1 MLALAA
7 GACGCAGERRPPT
20 LAASRSV
27 APPHA
32 RRLSL
37 RFRRPFYGWW
47 IVGAAI
53 VCQALPSGLLQNAFG
68 TYVVLLGRD
77 YGWSR
82 TTLAGAFSFMRVEEG
97 LLGPLQGWMLD
108 RWGPRRVMQVG
119 MLIFGGGFFIFA
131 RIDSIAG
138 FYGAFLTMA
147 IGSSMAGFLS
157 LTTAIVNW
165 FDRKRSLA
173 MGLALLG
180 GAVGGLILPPVVYA
194 LDLWGWRAVANG
206 CGVIVLALGLPVVQ
220 LIRHRPEQYGLLPD
234 GRAPELAADGSVI
247 DPGERVDDESFT
259 TREAMRTRAFWLISL
274 AHMASVLVVSV
285 VQVHFTA
292 HVTESLGYS
301 LQLAAAVVTA
311 QTVTN
316 LIGRPL
322 GGWMADRTGSRFVIF
337 LAMIGHALAL
347 LLLAYGHARWMVFAF
362 ALLNGLAWGV
372 RVPVIVSMRAEY
384 FGSRSFGSIMG
395 MSSMVVTAAAVVAP
409 VVAGLAFD
417 AFGSY
422 TLVFTVLAV
431 LAGLGSLFLVFL
443 PPPTRTQHHAA
454 PADELGGIR
463 VGR

>member
-1 MLALAA
+1 M
-7 GACGCAGERRPPT
+7 
-20 LAASRSV
+20 
-27 APPHA
+27 
-32 RRLSL
+32 
-37 RFRRPFYGWW
+37 
-47 IVGAAI
+47 GAAI

-68 TYVVLLGRD
+68 TYVVLLGRE

-82 TTLAGAFSFMRVEEG
+82 TTLSGAFSFMRVEEG

-108 RWGPRRVMQVG
+108 RFGPRRVMRVG

-131 RIDSIAG
+131 RIDSVAG

-165 FDRKRSLA
+165 FDRKLSLA

-194 LDLWGWRAVANG
+194 LELWGWRAVANG
-206 CGVIVLALGLPVVQ
+206 CGVIVLAVGLPVVQ
-220 LIRHRPEQYGLLPD
+220 LIRHRPEHYGLLPD
-234 GRAPELAADGSVI
+234 GRTPEVAADGTMS
-247 DPGERVDDESFT
+247 DPGALVDDESFT
-259 TREAMRTRAFWLISL
+259 TREAIRTRAFWLISL

-301 LQLAAAVVTA
+301 LQLAAVVVTA

-322 GGWMADRTGSRFVIF
+322 GGWFADRTSSRFVIF
-337 LAMIGHALAL
+337 LSMIGHAVAL
-347 LLLAYGHARWMVFAF
+347 LLLAYGHQIWMVFAF

-395 MSSMVVTAAAVVAP
+395 ISSMVVTAAAVVAP
-409 VVAGLAFD
+409 VAAGLAFD

-443 PPPTRTQHHAA
+443 PPPTRTQHRA
-454 PADELGGIR
+454 E
-463 VGR
+463 VGLTH